1 MVAID
6 QLLTVATYAKIGNE
20 LNALNNTSWIAT
32 AFVICFMVTKRRLT
46 RLIQLL
52 SYTHKFSAS
61 LRQTQRYFWS

>member
-32 AFVICFMVTKRRLT
+32 A
-46 RLIQLL
+46 
-52 SYTHKFSAS
+52 
-61 LRQTQRYFWS
+61 